1 MIERNAGRLYVRTAM
16 VMANAPALLAAGRA
30 TFSEPSETLDLAEVG
45 EADSSALAV
54 MLAWLR
60 TASAEGRQLSFVN
73 VPAGVQALAD
83 LYGVDELLPLV

>member
-1 MIERNAGRLYVRTAM
+1 MIERNAGRLCVHAAM
-16 VMANAPALLAAGRA
+16 VMANAPALLEAGRA
-30 TFSEPSETLDLAEVG
+30 AFREPTETLDLAAVN

-60 TASAEGRQLSFVN
+60 TASAEGRQLGFIN

-83 LYGVDELLPLV
+83 LYGVDEILSLA